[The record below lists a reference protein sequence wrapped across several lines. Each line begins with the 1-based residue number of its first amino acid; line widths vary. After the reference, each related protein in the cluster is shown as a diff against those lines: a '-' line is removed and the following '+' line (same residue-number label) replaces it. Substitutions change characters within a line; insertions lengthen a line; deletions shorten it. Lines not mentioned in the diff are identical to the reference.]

1 MKGPAPVLISPL
13 TASFFVGAARLSV
26 ALAEADLP
34 RFLIPMTPSD

>member
-1 MKGPAPVLISPL
+1 MQGPAPVLISPL

-34 RFLIPMTPSD
+34 RVRDAYDTK